1 MAFEQLTERLNEI
14 AKKLDEAV
22 PEVAL
27 VQSFVEL
34 QADFLSRVFE
44 QGLNSQNEKI
54 GEYDDSPAYFSK
66 DEFINK
72 GAFRPQGK
80 DPDNENKATTQ
91 FIRVSNIATKKTRK
105 LAIKKDF
112 SERLSMYLPKGYKEF
127 RDIQG
132 RPTAYV
138 NLKFSGSLERAY
150 RVFKFGDSV
159 LFGQNDTEEH
169 KKIEGLTDRFGE
181 WQSLTQEEV
190 ERLKESIPEQIA
202 IILGN
207 DNQTTT

>member
-14 AKKLDEAV
+14 SKKLDEAV

-34 QADFLSRVFE
+34 QADFLIRVFE
-44 QGLNSQNEKI
+44 QGLNSKNQKI
-54 GEYDDSPAYFSK
+54 GRYSTKPAYFTK
-66 DEFINK
+66 DQFVDK
-72 GAFRPQGK
+72 GAFKPQGK
-80 DPDNENKATTQ
+80 DPKDSNKATSM
-91 FIRVSNIATKKTRK
+91 RVSYTDLETKKKKR
-105 LAIKKDF
+105 LSVKKDY
-112 SERLSMYLPKGYKEF
+112 SARLSMYLPKGYKEF

-138 NLKFSGSLERAY
+138 NLDLSNSLKLAY

-169 KKIEGLTDRFGE
+169 KKIEGLTDRFGD

-190 ERLKESIPEQIA
+190 ERLKESIPEQIS
-202 IILGN
+202 IVLGN

>member
-27 VQSFVEL
+27 VQSFTEL
-34 QADFLSRVFE
+34 QADFLQRVFVD
-44 QGLNSQNEKI
+44 GTASDGSKI
-54 GEYDDSPAYFSK
+54 GDYSTKPEYFTKNQFVKTA
-66 DEFINK
+66 
-72 GAFRPQGK
+72 AFKAQGK
-80 DPDNENKATTQ
+80 NGD
-91 FIRVSNIATKKTRK
+91 TKFKTVTRP
-105 LAIKKDF
+105 
-112 SERLSMYLPKGYKEF
+112 RTSMYLKGGYKEF
-127 RDIQG
+127 RDVQG
-132 RPTAYV
+132 RPTNTV
-138 NLKFSGSLERAY
+138 NLDLSGSLKRAY

-181 WQSLTQEEV
+181 WQSLTQEEIDN
-190 ERLKESIPEQIA
+190 LKATIPEQIA

>member
-1 MAFEQLTERLNEI
+1 MAFEQLTERLNDI
-14 AKKLDEAV
+14 SRKLDEAV
-22 PEVAL
+22 PKVAL

-34 QADFLSRVFE
+34 QADFLQRVFVN
-44 QGLNSQNEKI
+44 GTASDGSKI
-54 GEYDDSPAYFSK
+54 GNYSTNPEYFTK
-66 DEFINK
+66 NQFVK
-72 GAFRPQGK
+72 TGAFRPQGK
-80 DPDNENKATTQ
+80 NGD
-91 FIRVSNIATKKTRK
+91 TKFKTVTRP
-105 LAIKKDF
+105 
-112 SERLSMYLPKGYKEF
+112 RTSMYLKDGYKEF

-132 RPTAYV
+132 RPTNTV
-138 NLKFSGSLERAY
+138 NLDLSGSLKRAY

-190 ERLKESIPEQIA
+190 ERLKESIPEQIS
-202 IILGN
+202 IVLGN